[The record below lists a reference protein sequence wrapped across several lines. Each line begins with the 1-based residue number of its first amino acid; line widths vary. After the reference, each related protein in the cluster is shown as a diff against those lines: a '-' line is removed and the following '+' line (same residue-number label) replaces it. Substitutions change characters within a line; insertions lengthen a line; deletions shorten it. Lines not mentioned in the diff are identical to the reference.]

1 MFTKK
6 SDTKFKILGE
16 KKDNIFSSLNSRL
29 YNLIE
34 EETMFGYEFFVEPM
48 ARYDNSTVAKVGIF
62 KDVYDY
68 MNSFFN
74 ESRVRLRKE
83 MGMMDKMNIL
93 LKGDPGTGKTH
104 LAATVA
110 KEIVDRTNGIG
121 IIVNKI
127 GHVKF
132 DELVDNI
139 RINDDNRMIVFVL
152 DELEKNPNWRLTD
165 SDFLAFL
172 DGAKSRENVI
182 LIATVNSLEDFPDY
196 LINRPGRFE
205 KIYDF
210 VFTTEEVLS
219 QLVEVLIP
227 KSYKENKAVK
237 EDLVSRA
244 ILGDVKTIDHLR
256 FSIIDYLVS
265 LETGV
270 PVEPLPMKATIVDSK
285 DIGEEAD
292 INKKID
298 KVLSDTGI
306 FRNKD
311 TIENG
316 TKQDGEVIEKLE
328 SVGKTSESA
337 FVEAMKSAFLT
348 NRN

>member
-16 KKDNIFSSLNSRL
+16 KKDNIFSSLDSRL
-29 YNLIE
+29 YNLVE

-74 ESRVRLRKE
+74 DSRIRLRKE
-83 MGMMDKMNIL
+83 MGMMNKMNIL

-110 KEIVDRTNGIG
+110 KEIVDRTDGIG

-132 DELVDNI
+132 DELVDNL
-139 RINDDNRMIVFVL
+139 RINDGDRMIVFVL

-210 VFTTEEVLS
+210 VFNTEEVLG
-219 QLVEVLIP
+219 QLVEVLTP
-227 KSYKENKAVK
+227 ESYKENLKVK
-237 EDLVSRA
+237 KELVRRA
-244 ILGDVKTIDHLR
+244 IVGEIKTIDHLR

-265 LETGV
+265 LETDIK
-270 PVEPLPMKATIVDSK
+270 PAPLPMKSTVVDSEVVK
-285 DIGEEAD
+285 EEVVGD
-292 INKKID
+292 DD
-298 KVLSDTGI
+298 KV
-306 FRNKD
+306 K
-311 TIENG
+311 
-316 TKQDGEVIEKLE
+316 EVSFEDEHGKIIEKLE
-328 SVGKTSESA
+328 SVGEVKSESA
-337 FVEAMKSAFLT
+337 FIEAMKHAFSQ
-348 NRN
+348 N